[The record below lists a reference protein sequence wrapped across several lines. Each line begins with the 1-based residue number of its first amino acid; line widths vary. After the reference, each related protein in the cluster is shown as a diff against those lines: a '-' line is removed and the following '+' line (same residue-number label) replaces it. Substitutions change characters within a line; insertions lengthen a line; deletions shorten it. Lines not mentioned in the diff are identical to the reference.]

1 MKNMKRRT
9 FLQSTALLGALSGV
23 KVARAGGGAPSNQPI
38 IIDLFM
44 SGGMDGLNV
53 VPPFSGPDRT
63 FYENLRE
70 DIQVPLTGSNQVLD
84 IGEAF
89 GFHPAATG
97 LRDMYISG
105 DLSVIHG
112 TGLPKDHVSRSHF
125 DATKL
130 VDLGTP
136 DNIAT
141 SDGWLTRHL
150 NSSPVL
156 SGNEIIPVLV
166 SGGSNPI
173 NLLAYYNALTVD
185 QLSDYHPNAGSFSD
199 QHVDTIKNMYAGNSA
214 LDLSVAGAMDTLEII
229 SALDLTDYVPAGDVV
244 YPDNSFA
251 NQLSLIAQLIREDL
265 NINVATAS
273 YGGNRFN
280 GWDTH
285 DNQGDGGGGQFYNR
299 VGEMSGAITA
309 MWSDLK
315 AAGLGNQVTIV
326 VHSEFGRRAKQNG
339 VSGGSGTDHGSGNVM
354 FVIGGKVNGGQMYGN
369 FLGLAPEQLFGGQDV
384 SPEVDTRQVYATI
397 VKEVLG
403 NPHLDV
409 VFPGY
414 DNHVSMDF
422 VSPDLIFKSGFD

>member
-1 MKNMKRRT
+1 M
-9 FLQSTALLGALSGV
+9 QSTALLGALSGF
-23 KVARAGGGAPSNQPI
+23 KVARAGGGAPSSQPI

-70 DIQVPLTGSNQVLD
+70 NIQVPLTGSNQVLD

-97 LRDMYISG
+97 LRDMYIDG
-105 DLSVIHG
+105 DLAVIHG
-112 TGLPKDHVSRSHF
+112 TGLPQDLVSRSHF

-130 VDLGTP
+130 IDLGTP
-136 DNIAT
+136 DNLAT
-141 SDGWLTRHL
+141 SDGWITRHL
-150 NSSPVL
+150 NSTPTIT
-156 SGNEIIPVLV
+156 GAEIIPVLV
-166 SGGSNPI
+166 SGDSNPI
-173 NLLAYYNALTVD
+173 SLQAYYNALTVD
-185 QLSDYHPNAGSFSD
+185 QISGYHPNEGSLEV
-199 QHVDTIKNMYAGNSA
+199 QHADAYSNMYAGNSE
-214 LDLSVAGAMDTLEII
+214 LDLSVAGAMDTLSII
-229 SALDLTDYVPAGDVV
+229 SALDLDNYVPAGDVV
-244 YPDNSFA
+244 YPENSSFSR
-251 NQLSLIAQLIREDL
+251 QLSLIAQLIRQDL
-265 NINVATAS
+265 NINVATAK
-273 YGGNRFN
+273 YG

-285 DNQGDGGGGQFYNR
+285 DNQGDGGGGQFFNR
-299 VGEMSGAITA
+299 VAEMSNAINA
-309 MWSDLK
+309 LWNDLK
-315 AAGLGNQVTIV
+315 AAGLGRQVTIV